1 MPGLPIVNRICWLE
15 GCQGDIMSSVHVAL
29 ITRSLPEMKL
39 ISSCFLSLF
48 LVSACLI
55 SSSRAAFGQSVPTDS
70 TPPAPALRQEIKP
83 VDLGEKR
90 ESETDKEVGAD
101 SKSSAGSDRSSASPL
116 PIRLLSFTTG
126 FVVGTPIAI
135 GRCAYKQT
143 RAGTKDLV
151 GDSTNPLLV
160 VPATIIS
167 IPFGI
172 MGGPFEG
179 VGSAAVNSWKGSGQ
193 DPFGPES
200 FSLGSGAD

>member
-1 MPGLPIVNRICWLE
+1 
-15 GCQGDIMSSVHVAL
+15 MSSVHVVL
-29 ITRSLPEMKL
+29 TTRSLPEMKP
-39 ISSCFLSLF
+39 ISSCILSLF
-48 LVSACLI
+48 LIIACLVL
-55 SSSRAAFGQSVPTDS
+55 SSRSAFAQSVPTDA
-70 TPPAPALRQEIKP
+70 TPPSPALRQEIKP

-90 ESETDKEVGAD
+90 KSETDNKVAPD
-101 SKSSAGSDRSSASPL
+101 SKSRAQGDRSSASQLPL
-116 PIRLLSFTTG
+116 RLLSFTTG

-167 IPFGI
+167 LPFGV

-179 VGSAAVNSWKGSGQ
+179 VGSAAVNSWRGSGQ

-200 FSLGSGAD
+200 FSLGSTIE

>member
-1 MPGLPIVNRICWLE
+1 M
-15 GCQGDIMSSVHVAL
+15 
-29 ITRSLPEMKL
+29 
-39 ISSCFLSLF
+39 
-48 LVSACLI
+48 
-55 SSSRAAFGQSVPTDS
+55 
-70 TPPAPALRQEIKP
+70 
-83 VDLGEKR
+83 DLGEKR

-200 FSLGSGAD
+200 FSLGSRADWDRPKYIAACRGSALVFSGGESITEARACFMPDSSFLALP